1 MLKEHDYPIK
11 GLYIV
16 CASTFESLDGVTVD
30 ITGFLAW
37 STQVILLNEWIN
49 YWSISVIE
57 CDCVY
62 SSK

>member
-16 CASTFESLDGVTVD
+16 CASTFENLDGVTVD

-49 YWSISVIE
+49 YWSISVI
-57 CDCVY
+57 
-62 SSK
+62 